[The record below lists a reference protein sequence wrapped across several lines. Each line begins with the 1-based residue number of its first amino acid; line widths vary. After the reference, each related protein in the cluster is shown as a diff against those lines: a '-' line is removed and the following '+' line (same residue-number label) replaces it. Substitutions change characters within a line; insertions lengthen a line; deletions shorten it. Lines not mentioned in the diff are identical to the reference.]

1 MRSRWSLRV
10 ALAGARPGV
19 GAATPFWP
27 GSRRRSALAGA
38 ALLALAVGGTGAS
51 AVEAQAGG
59 VFLASGVRVGEV
71 GADSAIVWTRTT
83 AEPARR
89 SGLEISGRPVV
100 TLAPGVDVSTLEGA
114 VPGAPGEVR
123 VVLRPLNPGAG
134 VEGAAERPAGA
145 NRPMPAH
152 TDGWQPTDPRRDFTL
167 QVAFDGLVPDTVYLA
182 TVEVRLPAGPA
193 AGGAAE
199 AAVAAVE
206 TATFRTAPAPDQRR
220 PVRFTAMTCQYYGR
234 RDRPDGFRIYPSMAA
249 GRPDFYLSIGDNV
262 YYDNE
267 SPRAT
272 SVELARYHWQRMFT
286 LPAIAS
292 FLRSVPGYWLKDDH
306 DLLRNDSW
314 PGIEPGISAPMT
326 FDEGL
331 AVFAEQTPSPERPYR
346 TVRWSK
352 GLQLWLA
359 EGRDFR
365 SPNDMPDGPGKTIWG
380 AEQWRWLRE
389 SLLASDADWKVLV
402 SPTPIV
408 GPDRRN
414 KADNHANAAFSHEGD
429 AVREWFRANL
439 DDRFLVIVGDR
450 HWQYHSV
457 HPETGLHE
465 FSVGPASD
473 AHAGGTPGE
482 DPDHHRFHRVGGGFL
497 SVDVDWLD
505 DRPRIVLRHRDV
517 LGRVVYEY
525 WRSR

>member
-1 MRSRWSLRV
+1 MIRFLV
-10 ALAGARPGV
+10 ALAL
-19 GAATPFWP
+19 
-27 GSRRRSALAGA
+27 LAGA
-38 ALLALAVGGTGAS
+38 AAAQPDGDA
-51 AVEAQAGG
+51 AEA

-71 GADSAIVWTRTT
+71 SATSAVVWTRTT
-83 AEPARR
+83 AEPHRR
-89 SGLEISGRPVV
+89 SGQEISGRPVV

-123 VVLRPLNPGAG
+123 FTVRQRLDDGEARVVDWL
-134 VEGAAERPAGA
+134 
-145 NRPMPAH
+145 
-152 TDGWQPTDPRRDFTL
+152 PTVADRDFTRQIL
-167 QVAFDGLVPDTVYLA
+167 LDGLAADTPYAV
-182 TVEVRLPAGPA
+182 TVEARPA
-193 AGGAAE
+193 AAPEAE
-199 AAVAAVE
+199 ATALE
-206 TATFRTAPAPDQRR
+206 TVTFRTAPGRDQQR
-220 PVRFTAMTCQYYGR
+220 PIRFAAMTCQYYGR

-267 SPRAT
+267 SPRTT

-314 PGIEPGISAPMT
+314 PGIDPGISAPMT
-326 FDEGL
+326 FEEGL
-331 AVFAEQTPSPERPYR
+331 AVFAEQMPAPERPYR
-346 TVRWSK
+346 TVRWGR
-352 GLQLWLA
+352 GLQLWLV

-365 SPNDMPDGPGKTIWG
+365 SPNDMPDSPGKTIWG
-380 AEQWRWLRE
+380 AEQWRWLRD
-389 SLLASDADWKVLV
+389 SLLASDADWKILV

-408 GPDRRN
+408 GPDRGN

-439 DDRFLVIVGDR
+439 DDSFLVVVGDR

-457 HPETGLHE
+457 HPETGLDE

-482 DPDHHRFHRVGGGFL
+482 DPEYHRFHRVGGGFL
-497 SVDVDWLD
+497 SVDVDWVG

-517 LGRVVYEY
+517 SGRVVYEVERL
-525 WRSR
+525 RS

>member
-1 MRSRWSLRV
+1 MIASFSALLFAAG
-10 ALAGARPGV
+10 ALAAQTAGEP
-19 GAATPFWP
+19 
-27 GSRRRSALAGA
+27 AGA
-38 ALLALAVGGTGAS
+38 
-51 AVEAQAGG
+51 
-59 VFLASGVRVGEV
+59 VFLASGARVGEV
-71 GADSAIVWTRTT
+71 SATSAVVWTRTT
-83 AEPARR
+83 AEPQRR
-89 SGLEISGRPVV
+89 AGDEVSGRPVV
-100 TLAPGVDVSTLEGA
+100 TLEPGVDPSTLEGA

-123 VVLRPLNPGAG
+123 VTVSR
-134 VEGAAERPAGA
+134 R
-145 NRPMPAH
+145 
-152 TDGWQPTDPRRDFTL
+152 DGSGEARLVDWQPTAPDRDFTG
-167 QVAFDGLVPDTVYLA
+167 QVLLDDLAADTSYLVM
-182 TVEVRLPAGPA
+182 VEARPA
-193 AGGAAE
+193 APEAE
-199 AAVAAVE
+199 ATALE
-206 TATFRTAPAPDQRR
+206 TVTFRTAPAPDQRR
-220 PVRFTAMTCQYYGR
+220 PIRLTAMTCQYYGR
-234 RDRPDGFRIYPSMAA
+234 RDRPDGFQIYPSMAA

-286 LPAIAS
+286 LPAVAS

-314 PGIEPGISAPMT
+314 PGIDPGISAPMT

-331 AVFAEQTPSPERPYR
+331 AVFAEQTPAPERPYR
-346 TVRWSK
+346 TVRWGK
-352 GLQLWLA
+352 GLQLWLV

-380 AEQWRWLRE
+380 AEQWRWLQE
-389 SLLASDADWKVLV
+389 SLLASDADWKILV

-408 GPDRRN
+408 GPDRAS

-429 AVREWFRANL
+429 AVREWFQANM

-457 HPETGLHE
+457 HPETGLDE

-482 DPDHHRFHRVGGGFL
+482 DAEYHRFHRVGGGFL
-497 SVDVDWLD
+497 SVDVDWVG

-517 LGRVVYEY
+517 FGRVVYEVE
-525 WRSR
+525 RVGL

>member
-1 MRSRWSLRV
+1 MIRTLV
-10 ALAGARPGV
+10 ALV
-19 GAATPFWP
+19 L
-27 GSRRRSALAGA
+27 LAGA
-38 ALLALAVGGTGAS
+38 AA
-51 AVEAQAGG
+51 AQPAGDAADT
-59 VFLASGVRVGEV
+59 VFLASGARVGEV
-71 GADSAIVWTRTT
+71 TATSAVVWTRTT
-83 AEPARR
+83 AEPQRR
-89 SGLEISGRPVV
+89 AGEEISGRPVV
-100 TLAPGVDVSTLEGA
+100 TLASGVDVSTLEGA
-114 VPGAPGEVR
+114 VPGAAGEVR
-123 VVLRPLNPGAG
+123 VTVRQRFDDGDARVVDWLPTGADHDFTRQVLLEGLAADTPYAVT
-134 VEGAAERPAGA
+134 VEARPAASEAGA
-145 NRPMPAH
+145 TA
-152 TDGWQPTDPRRDFTL
+152 L
-167 QVAFDGLVPDTVYLA
+167 ETV
-182 TVEVRLPAGPA
+182 
-193 AGGAAE
+193 
-199 AAVAAVE
+199 
-206 TATFRTAPAPDQRR
+206 TFRTAPRPDQRR
-220 PVRFTAMTCQYYGR
+220 AVRFAAMTCQYYGR

-267 SPRAT
+267 SPRTT

-314 PGIEPGISAPMT
+314 PGIAPGISAPMT
-326 FDEGL
+326 FEEGQ
-331 AVFAEQTPSPERPYR
+331 AVFIEQMPAPERPYR
-346 TVRWSK
+346 TVRW
-352 GLQLWLA
+352 GEGVQLWLV

-365 SPNDMPDGPGKTIWG
+365 SPNDMPDGPDKTIWG
-380 AEQWRWLRE
+380 TEQWRWLRD

-408 GPDRRN
+408 GPDRSN

-439 DDRFLVIVGDR
+439 DDSFLVIVGDR

-457 HPETGLHE
+457 HPETGLDE

-482 DPDHHRFHRVGGGFL
+482 DPEYHRFHRVGGGFL
-497 SVDVDWLD
+497 SVDVDWVD

-517 LGRVVYEY
+517 SGRVVYEVE
-525 WRSR
+525 RLGS

>member
-1 MRSRWSLRV
+1 MISFPATLL
-10 ALAGARPGV
+10 LA
-19 GAATPFWP
+19 
-27 GSRRRSALAGA
+27 AGA
-38 ALLALAVGGTGAS
+38 AAAQTAAES
-51 AVEAQAGG
+51 ADA
-59 VFLASGVRVGEV
+59 VFLASGARVGEV
-71 GADSAIVWTRTT
+71 NATSAVVWTRTT
-83 AEPARR
+83 AEPQRR
-89 SGLEISGRPVV
+89 AGEEISGRPVV

-114 VPGAPGEVR
+114 VPGTPGEVR
-123 VVLRPLNPGAG
+123 VVVRQRLDGREARVVDWLPT
-134 VEGAAERPAGA
+134 AAA
-145 NRPMPAH
+145 
-152 TDGWQPTDPRRDFTL
+152 RDFTRQIPL
-167 QVAFDGLVPDTVYLA
+167 DGLAADTPYMV
-182 TVEVRLPAGPA
+182 TVEARPA
-193 AGGAAE
+193 APGAE
-199 AAVAAVE
+199 ATAVE

-220 PVRFTAMTCQYYGR
+220 PIRFTAMTCQFYGR

-249 GRPDFYLSIGDNV
+249 RTPDFYLSIGDNV
-262 YYDNE
+262 YLDSE

-286 LPAIAS
+286 LPTIAS

-306 DLLRNDSW
+306 DLLLNDAW
-314 PGIEPGISAPMT
+314 PEIEPGIAAPLT
-326 FDEGL
+326 FEEGL
-331 AVFAEQTPSPERPYR
+331 AVFAEQNPAPERPYR
-346 TVRWSK
+346 TVRWGK
-352 GLQLWLA
+352 GVQIWLV

-408 GPDRRN
+408 GPDRSN
-414 KADNHANAAFSHEGD
+414 KADNHANAAFGHEGN
-429 AVREWFRANL
+429 AVREWFRANM

-482 DPDHHRFHRVGGGFL
+482 DPEYHRFHRVGGGFL
-497 SVDVDWLD
+497 GVDVDWVG

-517 LGRVVYEY
+517 SGRVVYEVE
-525 WRSR
+525 RLGS

>member
-1 MRSRWSLRV
+1 MISFL
-10 ALAGARPGV
+10 ATLLLAAGAV
-19 GAATPFWP
+19 AAQT
-27 GSRRRSALAGA
+27 A
-38 ALLALAVGGTGAS
+38 AEPADA
-51 AVEAQAGG
+51 
-59 VFLASGVRVGEV
+59 VFLASGARVGEV
-71 GADSAIVWTRTT
+71 NAASAVVWTRTT
-83 AEPARR
+83 AEPQRR
-89 SGLEISGRPVV
+89 AGEEISGRPVV

-114 VPGAPGEVR
+114 VPGTPGEVR
-123 VVLRPLNPGAG
+123 VVVRQRLDGREARVVDWLPT
-134 VEGAAERPAGA
+134 AAA
-145 NRPMPAH
+145 
-152 TDGWQPTDPRRDFTL
+152 RDFTRQIPL
-167 QVAFDGLVPDTVYLA
+167 DGLAADTPYMV
-182 TVEVRLPAGPA
+182 TVEARPA
-193 AGGAAE
+193 APGAE
-199 AAVAAVE
+199 ATAVE

-220 PVRFTAMTCQYYGR
+220 PIRFTAMTCQFYGR

-249 GRPDFYLSIGDNV
+249 RTPDFYLSIGDNV
-262 YYDNE
+262 YLDSE

-306 DLLRNDSW
+306 DLLLNDAW
-314 PGIEPGISAPMT
+314 PEIEPGIAAPLT
-326 FDEGL
+326 FEEGL
-331 AVFAEQTPSPERPYR
+331 AVFAEQNPAPERPYR
-346 TVRWSK
+346 TVRWGK
-352 GLQLWLA
+352 GVQIWLV

-408 GPDRRN
+408 GPDRSN
-414 KADNHANAAFSHEGD
+414 KADNHANAAFGHEGN
-429 AVREWFRANL
+429 AVREWFRANM

-482 DPDHHRFHRVGGGFL
+482 DPEYHRFHRVGGGFL
-497 SVDVDWLD
+497 GVDVDWVG

-517 LGRVVYEY
+517 SGRVVYEVE
-525 WRSR
+525 RLGS

>member
-1 MRSRWSLRV
+1 MIRFLV
-10 ALAGARPGV
+10 ALV
-19 GAATPFWP
+19 L
-27 GSRRRSALAGA
+27 LAGA
-38 ALLALAVGGTGAS
+38 AA
-51 AVEAQAGG
+51 AQPAGDAADA

-71 GADSAIVWTRTT
+71 GATTAVVWTRTT
-83 AEPARR
+83 AEPQRR
-89 SGLEISGRPVV
+89 SGEEISGRPVV
-100 TLAPGVDVSTLEGA
+100 TLARGSDVSSLEGA
-114 VPGAPGEVR
+114 VPGEPGEVR
-123 VVLRPLNPGAG
+123 VVVRPAASADEPAGRAARRTSGWYPTGAERDFTHQATFDDLTPNARYLVT
-134 VEGAAERPAGA
+134 VEARPAG
-145 NRPMPAH
+145 
-152 TDGWQPTDPRRDFTL
+152 
-167 QVAFDGLVPDTVYLA
+167 
-182 TVEVRLPAGPA
+182 
-193 AGGAAE
+193 GGADAP
-199 AAVAAVE
+199 ATAIE
-206 TATFRTAPAPDQRR
+206 TATFRTAPASDERL
-220 PVRFTAMTCQYYGR
+220 PVRFAAMTCQYYGR

-314 PGIEPGISAPMT
+314 PGIDPGISAPMT
-326 FDEGL
+326 FEEGQ
-331 AVFAEQTPSPERPYR
+331 AVFVEQMPAPERPYR
-346 TVRWSK
+346 TVRWGK
-352 GLQLWLA
+352 GVQLWLV

-365 SPNDMPDGPGKTIWG
+365 SPNDMPDGSGKTIWG
-380 AEQWRWLRE
+380 AEQWRWLRD

-408 GPDRRN
+408 GPDRSN

-439 DDRFLVIVGDR
+439 DDSFLVIVGDR

-457 HPETGLHE
+457 HPETGLDE

-482 DPDHHRFHRVGGGFL
+482 DPEFHRFHRVGGGFL
-497 SVDVDWLD
+497 SVDVDWVG

-517 LGRVVYEY
+517 SGRVVYEVE
-525 WRSR
+525 RRG

>member
-1 MRSRWSLRV
+1 LIRFLV
-10 ALAGARPGV
+10 AFAL
-19 GAATPFWP
+19 
-27 GSRRRSALAGA
+27 LAGA
-38 ALLALAVGGTGAS
+38 AA
-51 AVEAQAGG
+51 AQPAGDAADA

-71 GADSAIVWTRTT
+71 GATSAVVWTRTT
-83 AEPARR
+83 AEPRR
-89 SGLEISGRPVV
+89 RGGEEISGRPVV
-100 TLAPGVDVSTLEGA
+100 TLEPGVDVSVLEGA

-123 VVLRPLNPGAG
+123 VTLRLL
-134 VEGAAERPAGA
+134 EGA
-145 NRPMPAH
+145 
-152 TDGWQPTDPRRDFTL
+152 DP
-167 QVAFDGLVPDTVYLA
+167 
-182 TVEVRLPAGPA
+182 
-193 AGGAAE
+193 GGAAVSATWLPTDADSDFTRQVALDGLLPDTAYLVTVE
-199 AAVAAVE
+199 ARPPPAAAVTAVE
-206 TATFRTAPAPDQRR
+206 TVSFRTAPSADQRR
-220 PVRFTAMTCQYYGR
+220 PIRFAAMTCQYYGR
-234 RDRPDGFRIYPSMAA
+234 RDHPDGFRIYPSMAA

-262 YYDNE
+262 YLDNE

-314 PGIEPGISAPMT
+314 PGIEPGISAPLT
-326 FDEGL
+326 FEQGL
-331 AVFAEQTPSPERPYR
+331 AVFAEQNPAPERPYR
-346 TVRWSK
+346 TVRWGK
-352 GLQLWLA
+352 GVQLWLV

-380 AEQWRWLRE
+380 AEQWRWLRD
-389 SLLASDADWKVLV
+389 SLLESDADWKILV

-408 GPDRRN
+408 GPDRAG

-429 AVREWFRANL
+429 AVREWFRANM

-457 HPETGLHE
+457 HPETGLDE

-482 DPDHHRFHRVGGGFL
+482 DPEVHRFHRVGGGFL
-497 SVDVDWLD
+497 SVDVDWVGN
-505 DRPRIVLRHRDV
+505 RPRIVLRHRDV
-517 LGRVVYEY
+517 SGRVVYEVE
-525 WRSR
+525 RLGS

>member
-1 MRSRWSLRV
+1 MSFRPRV
-10 ALAGARPGV
+10 H
-19 GAATPFWP
+19 W
-27 GSRRRSALAGA
+27 RSAIGAA
-38 ALLALAVGGTGAS
+38 ALLVPAAVAPGAP
-51 AVEAQAGG
+51 AIEAQVGG

-83 AEPARR
+83 AEPLRR
-89 SGLEISGRPVV
+89 AGREISGRPVV
-100 TLAPGVDVSTLEGA
+100 TLAPGADVSSLEGA

-123 VVLRPLNPGAG
+123 VVLRPLNAAAAAAG
-134 VEGAAERPAGA
+134 GSERPPGSTGSASTARIESTARIRSAGWRA
-145 NRPMPAH
+145 TGQH
-152 TDGWQPTDPRRDFTL
+152 RDFTR
-167 QVAFDGLVPDTVYLA
+167 QVAFGGLVPDTVYLA
-182 TVEVRLPAGPA
+182 TVEARPPAVPA
-193 AGGAAE
+193 AGGHEDAPAT
-199 AAVAAVE
+199 AIE
-206 TATFRTAPAPDQRR
+206 TATFRTAPASDQRR

-234 RDRPDGFRIYPSMAA
+234 RDRPDGFRIYTAMAA

-314 PGIEPGISAPMT
+314 PGIDPGISAPMT
-326 FDEGL
+326 FEEGQ
-331 AVFAEQTPSPERPYR
+331 AVFVEQMPAPERPYR
-346 TVRWSK
+346 TVRWGQ
-352 GLQLWLA
+352 GLQLWLV

-380 AEQWRWLRE
+380 AEQWRWLRD

-408 GPDRRN
+408 GPDRSN

-439 DDRFLVIVGDR
+439 DDRFLIIVGDR

-457 HPETGLHE
+457 HPETGLDE

-482 DPDHHRFHRVGGGFL
+482 DLEYHRFHRVGGGFL
-497 SVDVDWLD
+497 SVDADWAGE
-505 DRPRIVLRHRDV
+505 RPRIVLRHRDV
-517 LGRVVYEY
+517 SGRVVYEVE
-525 WRSR
+525 RLGS

>member
-1 MRSRWSLRV
+1 LIRFFV
-10 ALAGARPGV
+10 ALVLLG
-19 GAATPFWP
+19 GAAAAQP
-27 GSRRRSALAGA
+27 AGDA
-38 ALLALAVGGTGAS
+38 PDA
-51 AVEAQAGG
+51 

-71 GADSAIVWTRTT
+71 AATSAVVWTRTT
-83 AEPARR
+83 AEPRR
-89 SGLEISGRPVV
+89 RAGREVSGRPVV
-100 TLAPGVDVSTLEGA
+100 TLAAGVNVSSLEGA
-114 VPGAPGEVR
+114 VPGADGEVR
-123 VVLRPLNPGAG
+123 VTLRDAEPPGG
-134 VEGAAERPAGA
+134 NGHPA
-145 NRPMPAH
+145 RVS
-152 TDGWQPTDPRRDFTL
+152 GWLPTDSERDFTL
-167 QVAFDGLVPDTVYLA
+167 QAAFDGLTPDTVYLV
-182 TVEVRLPAGPA
+182 TVDARPA
-193 AGGAAE
+193 AGDTTSAI
-199 AAVAAVE
+199 E
-206 TATFRTAPAPDQRR
+206 TASFRTAPASDQRR
-220 PVRFTAMTCQYYGR
+220 PIRFTAMTCQYYGR
-234 RDRPDGFRIYPSMAA
+234 RDRPDGFEIYPSMAA
-249 GRPDFYLSIGDNV
+249 RRPDFYVSIGDNV
-262 YYDNE
+262 YLDNE

-306 DLLRNDSW
+306 DLLLNDSW
-314 PGIEPGISAPMT
+314 PRIEPGISAPLT
-326 FDEGL
+326 FEEGL
-331 AVFAEQTPSPERPYR
+331 AVFAEQNPAPERPYR
-346 TVRWSK
+346 TVRW
-352 GLQLWLA
+352 GRGVQLWLV

-380 AEQWRWLRE
+380 AEQWRWLQD
-389 SLLASDADWKVLV
+389 SLLESDADWKVLV

-408 GPDRRN
+408 GPDRAN

-482 DPDHHRFHRVGGGFL
+482 DPEYHRFHRVGGGFL
-497 SVDVDWLD
+497 SVDVDWVG

-517 LGRVVYEY
+517 SGGVVYEVE
-525 WRSR
+525 RLGS